1 MDIYQISQALV
12 LNCYQITKLFPNEE
26 KFALVQQIRRA
37 AISVHLDLAEGCC
50 RISMQER
57 KRFFEISRGS
67 VIEIDTAFG
76 LAHNLSYVTAGQ
88 LKPLEEIITRTF
100 KILGAMIKKSYSQST
115 THYSQQA
122 TDYSSL
128 TTHPPQ

>member
-1 MDIYQISQALV
+1 
-12 LNCYQITKLFPNEE
+12 LFPNEE
-26 KFALVQQIRRA
+26 KFALVQQTRRA